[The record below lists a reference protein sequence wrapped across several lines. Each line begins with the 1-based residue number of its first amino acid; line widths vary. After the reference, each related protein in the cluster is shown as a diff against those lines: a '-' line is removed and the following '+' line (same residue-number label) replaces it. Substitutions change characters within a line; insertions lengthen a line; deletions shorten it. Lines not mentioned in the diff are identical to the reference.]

1 MQNYSVRLESP
12 VSKSFRCQ
20 MAANSLD
27 IDAAK
32 KSIHELSISVDLQTP
47 WNVGLIVGASGSGK
61 TTFAKQ
67 IFGDNCFDFEIDD
80 TKPIIEQFPTNWSYK
95 DCQNALNGI
104 GLSQVTCW
112 IRPVCT
118 LSNGQKSRAIAAL
131 QLARAEDFVVD
142 EWTSVV
148 DRTVAKSM
156 SHCLQK
162 HARHNDKRIVAVSCH
177 YDVIEWLNPDWVID
191 CNKGVYIDRRSL
203 WRSYKRQE
211 QLQFDI
217 RIIGRESWKYFSKYH
232 YLSDKLPGGL
242 IKLYGLF
249 HNNDQVGFQ
258 CFANYTPNRQN
269 QKIKMHSNRTV
280 IHPDYVGLGLGMKLI
295 ELTSQ
300 LMLKDDYDV
309 WAKFSSV
316 PVAKAFEKSL
326 NWKLCNVARFTPSSG
341 GNMVRDTGFRNAV
354 KTYSYHYEPQNGA

>member
-27 IDAAK
+27 IDVEK
-32 KSIHELSISVDLQTP
+32 KAIHELSIQADLHSP

-61 TTFAKQ
+61 TTLAKN
-67 IFGDNCFDFEIDD
+67 IFGEDCFDFNVDE
-80 TKPIIEQFPTNWSYK
+80 TKPVIEQFPENWSYE

-112 IRPVCT
+112 IRPVYT
-118 LSNGQKSRAIAAL
+118 LSNGQKSRAVAAL
-131 QLARAEDFVVD
+131 QLARQDDFVVD

-162 HARHNDKRIVAVSCH
+162 HARKNDKKIVAVSCH

-191 CNKGVYIDRRSL
+191 CNKQSYIDRRLL
-203 WRSYKRQE
+203 WRSYQRKE
-211 QLQFDI
+211 KLQFDI
-217 RIIGRESWKYFSKYH
+217 RPIGRKSWKYFSKYH
-232 YLSDKLPGGL
+232 YLSDRLPGGL
-242 IKLYGLF
+242 IKLFGLF
-249 HNNDQVGFQ
+249 HGNDQIGFQ
-258 CFANYTPNRQN
+258 CFANYTPPKKG

-280 IHPDYVGLGLGMKLI
+280 IHPDYVGLGLGMRLI
-295 ELTSQ
+295 EKTSFI
-300 LMLKDDYDV
+300 MKDEGYDV

-316 PVAKAFEKSL
+316 PVAKAFEKSN
-326 NWKLCNVARFTPSSG
+326 NWKLCDVKRFTPKAG
-341 GNMVRDTGFRNAV
+341 GTMQRKTGFRQAI
-354 KTYSYHYEPQNGA
+354 KTYSYHFEPQNG

>member
-27 IDAAK
+27 IDVEK
-32 KSIHELSISVDLQTP
+32 KSVHELNVRADLDTP

-61 TTFAKQ
+61 TTLAKH
-67 IFGDNCFDFEIDD
+67 IFGDDCFEFEVDVS
-80 TKPIIEQFPTNWSYK
+80 KPVLEQFPKSWSYE

-104 GLSQVTCW
+104 GLSQVPCW
-112 IRPVCT
+112 IRPMYT
-118 LSNGQKSRAIAAL
+118 LSNGQMSRAIAAL
-131 QLARAEDFVVD
+131 QLARDDDFVVD

-162 HARHNDKRIVAVSCH
+162 HARRNEKRIVAVACH

-191 CNKGVYIDRRSL
+191 CNKATYVDRRLL
-203 WRSYKRQE
+203 WRDYKREE
-211 QLQFDI
+211 QLRFDI
-217 RIIGRESWKYFSKYH
+217 RRIGRESWRYFSKYH
-232 YLSDKLPGGL
+232 YLSDTLPGGRIEL
-242 IKLYGLF
+242 FGLF
-249 HNNDQVGFQ
+249 HGDNQIGFQ
-258 CFANYTPNRQN
+258 CFANYTPRKAGQAM
-269 QKIKMHSNRTV
+269 KMHSNRTV

-295 ELTSQ
+295 ELTSDI
-300 LMLKDDYDV
+300 MHNDGYDV

-316 PVAKAFEKSL
+316 PVAKAFERSE
-326 NWKLCNVARFTPSSG
+326 NWKLISVRRFTPEPGQKMSRKSG
-341 GNMVRDTGFRNAV
+341 VRNAV
-354 KTYSYHYEPQNGA
+354 KTYSYHYEPK